1 MALVGTASV
10 LKNAKR
16 CSERDGT
23 GGGGSSVPEGAVRRI
38 KEIIKCSFQ
47 AEQNYLKDEKEITNV
62 VTPSKGEDVSVE
74 GHTGPVPC
82 KQIKG
87 LYFWVLVG
95 EAGEPHEVFPWSQV
109 IVRKFGG
116 PRRPNPSKTI

>member
-1 MALVGTASV
+1 MALVGSANV

-16 CSERDGT
+16 YSERDGT
-23 GGGGSSVPEGAVRRI
+23 GGGGSSVPEGDVRRI
-38 KEIIKCSFQ
+38 KEVIKCSFQ

-74 GHTGPVPC
+74 GNTGPIPC
-82 KQIKG
+82 KQIKS
-87 LYFWVLVG
+87 LYLWVLIG
-95 EAGEPHEVFPWSQV
+95 KAGEPHEVFPRGQV
-109 IVRKFGG
+109 VMRKFGG

>member
-1 MALVGTASV
+1 M
-10 LKNAKR
+10 
-16 CSERDGT
+16 
-23 GGGGSSVPEGAVRRI
+23 RRI

-74 GHTGPVPC
+74 GHTGPIPC
-82 KQIKG
+82 KQIKVF
-87 LYFWVLVG
+87 YFWVLVG
-95 EAGEPHEVFPWSQV
+95 EAGEPYEVFPWSQV
-109 IVRKFGG
+109 IVRKFEG